1 MLIPHIKTVK
11 QVAVYELFVSRGKEI
26 QKLTGYHAKVID
38 VYAIA
43 NSLENTENWNNTF
56 QQIVEEIKS
65 TLLHLTLPIKIS
77 VAAVNNDASSKQ
89 TDSNNDA
96 STTASSVNLIE
107 WNKLFPSKS
116 GSNKKGSNNKKNSNS
131 AAEEAASAGSE
142 GIGLKGVAKAL
153 YLNLTFHILC
163 QLLSKIF
170 DHGCSSGLVSFDLTE
185 FIQVLSKLLG
195 FQLPAN
201 AASDPAVRSTHTD
214 QLIRLVNFSFSL
226 YL

>member
-1 MLIPHIKTVK
+1 
-11 QVAVYELFVSRGKEI
+11 
-26 QKLTGYHAKVID
+26 LTGYHAKVIE
-38 VYAIA
+38 VFAIA

-65 TLLHLTLPIKIS
+65 TLLHLSLPIKIS
-77 VAAVNNDASSKQ
+77 AAANIESSSKQ
-89 TDSNNDA
+89 ADSNNI
-96 STTASSVNLIE
+96 STAAPILIE
-107 WNKLFPSKS
+107 WNKLFPTKTATT
-116 GSNKKGSNNKKNSNS
+116 GNNKKGGSNKKNSNQ
-131 AAEEAASAGSE
+131 ATEEVSSEESE
-142 GIGLKGVAKAL
+142 GVGLRGVAKAL